1 MSSTMA
7 PRTVLLV
14 GALSLTAGWLMGSS
28 ASSSRQEAQASRQ
41 SSGPLPL
48 GTSATPAPLTRQLRD
63 KMDAQPSR
71 TPSAG
76 RNPFV
81 FGARRPAGV
90 ARHSDEPMA
99 APAPPPLPP
108 EPPAP
113 VFRLS
118 GIASS
123 QVDGATVLTAII
135 NDRGT
140 LAFVKTGDK
149 LSNGYSVVRV
159 DEAGV
164 VIADAS
170 GITQTIRLP

>member
-1 MSSTMA
+1 MA
-7 PRTVLLV
+7 PRTVLLI

-41 SSGPLPL
+41 PSGARAL
-48 GTSATPAPLTRQLRD
+48 GTSPTPAPLTRQLRE

-71 TPSAG
+71 TPMAG

-90 ARHSDEPMA
+90 ARHVDEPMA
-99 APAPPPLPP
+99 APAPLAPPP

-113 VFRLS
+113 LFRLS

-123 QVDGATVLTAII
+123 QVDGGAVLAAII
-135 NDRGT
+135 TDNGT

-149 LSNGYSVVRV
+149 LSNGYTVARV

-164 VIADAS
+164 VIADAA
-170 GITQTIRLP
+170 GVTQTLRLP